1 MFSTLIKSTHSP
13 GPLSLII
20 FFLGLC
26 ISIDVNSQGQVVQP
40 ERFEITIDKDESKYE
55 VITAGEQGMFLCR
68 RVLTADGKGAIDI
81 IKLDT
86 AFNKTWQGYI
96 EIEPVLEV
104 IGTRTDGDSLYLLL
118 RHPDFAKKDL
128 TMLVISQENGDY
140 VRHRIRNFIPLF
152 INDFQVAKS
161 GVLIGASYNYIP
173 VVLFYSFKTLNSKI
187 LPGLSN
193 EQADLT
199 QIKVNEDG
207 TFDVLVSARTVT
219 RQKTIWTKSYDEDGN
234 LQFQT
239 PLIAEENKNLLFARS
254 ISTRNDFK
262 FIAGTYGNKNSEYS
276 RGIFISTVGT
286 NGAQQMRYYNY
297 GDFSNFFKYLK
308 ARREMRIKERIER
321 RKVKGKKV
329 RFNYKLIVHEIV
341 PYDNQFILLGEAFYP
356 RYISTDPRYGGFFN
370 YSRSYNI
377 YNGRIFDGFHY
388 THAVVMGFDA
398 NGRLLWDNSFEI
410 NDVKTYT
417 LEQFVRLEIQDDR
430 IVLLYLFDNE
440 IRSKI
445 IRGNEVLEGKTSEPI
460 RTTDDW
466 DVARNNSTARL
477 DYWYDNCFFATG
489 VQNLANYKVGDR
501 RVFFINKVKYSEL
514 RKQN

>member
-1 MFSTLIKSTHSP
+1 LTRNLWC
-13 GPLSLII
+13 GSLII
-20 FFLGLC
+20 FFLTLC
-26 ISIDVNSQGQVVQP
+26 FCADAVCQGQVVQP
-40 ERFEITIDKDESKYE
+40 ERFEIPIAKDESKYE
-55 VITAGEQGMFLCR
+55 VITAGENGMFLCR
-68 RVLTADGKGAIDI
+68 RVMTKDGKGAVEI

-86 AFNKTWQGYI
+86 AFNRAWQGYV
-96 EIEPVLEV
+96 EIDPILEV
-104 IGTRTDGDSLYLLL
+104 VGRRTDGDSLYLLL

-128 TMLVISQENGDY
+128 TMFVISQANGDY
-140 VRHRIRNFIPLF
+140 VRHKIRNFIPLF
-152 INDFQVAKS
+152 INDFQIAKS
-161 GVLIGASYNYIP
+161 GVLIGAYYNYIP

-199 QIKVNEDG
+199 QIKVNDDG

-219 RQKTIWTKSYDEDGN
+219 KQKTIWTKSYDAEGN

-254 ISTRNDFK
+254 ISAQNDFK

-276 RGIFISTVGT
+276 RGIFISTIGS
-286 NGAQQMRYYNY
+286 NGGQQIRYYNY
-297 GDFSNFFKYLK
+297 ADFTNFFKYLK

-329 RFNYKLIVHEIV
+329 RFNYRFIVHEIV
-341 PYDNQFILLGEAFYP
+341 PYNNQFILLGEAFYP
-356 RYISTDPRYGGFFN
+356 KYISADPRFGGFFN
-370 YSRSYNI
+370 YSRVYNI
-377 YNGRIFDGFHY
+377 YNGRIFDGFYY

-430 IVLLYLFDNE
+430 IVLLYLFENE

-460 RTTDDW
+460 RTTDER
-466 DVARNNSTARL
+466 DVARNNSSARL
-477 DYWYDNCFFATG
+477 DYWYDDYFFATG
-489 VQNLANYKVGDR
+489 VQNLANYQVGDR
-501 RVFFINKVKYSEL
+501 RVFFINKVRYSGL